1 MDYAWAPPAH
11 RGRRTMTA
19 TPNSDPAADVTGGR
33 VLMRRRRA
41 LAVFGL
47 GAVAVTGTALGS
59 SRLVKSPQEL
69 RAEQAPPDRTVLT
82 APAERRV
89 LTDTVV
95 LRGQVGAEHTVA
107 FTPQTSVTGPT
118 VLTGVR
124 VRVGQRFGAGTQLL
138 EISGRPLVVLKGKVP
153 AYRDLRPGMQGRDV
167 AQLQAALSALR
178 HPTGDTPGTFGAGTK
193 SALEAFY
200 RSLGYPV
207 PTTGDASEQTL
218 AAAVD
223 RTRQADRQLTQKIET
238 LDALRASPPAPVAGR
253 PDPVKA
259 AEQDVRF
266 ARQDLDAA
274 KATRAALEQT
284 TGPMLPLS
292 EVIYLPSFPGRVEKL
307 SAQVGGEIKPPLMTL
322 SSGALAVRAEVNPAV
337 RGPLKTGLAVQVV
350 SELLGLTAHGVVA
363 SIGELQTDGTGNHT
377 YPMTVRPTGG
387 PFPERLNDADV
398 RLTVLAASSGHP
410 VLVVPV
416 SAVFAGADGQVS
428 VLRQRDGGQ
437 QDRVV
442 VTPGMSGDGYVQIT
456 PVGGTLQ
463 PRDLVVV
470 GDGGQP

>member
-1 MDYAWAPPAH
+1 
-11 RGRRTMTA
+11 
-19 TPNSDPAADVTGGR
+19 
-33 VLMRRRRA
+33 MRRRRA
-41 LAVFGL
+41 LMLFGL
-47 GAVAVTGTALGS
+47 GAAAVTGTALGT

-69 RAEQAPPDRTVLT
+69 RAEQAPPEPTVLT

-89 LTDTVV
+89 LTNTVV
-95 LRGQVGAEHTVA
+95 LRGQVGAQSTVA
-107 FTPQTSVTGPT
+107 FTPQPSVAGPT

-124 VRVGQRFGAGTQLL
+124 VRVGQRFGQGKQLL
-138 EISGRPLVVLKGKVP
+138 EISGRPLVALKGKVP

-167 AQLQAALSALR
+167 AQLQAALSALG
-178 HPTGDTPGTFGAGTK
+178 HPTGDSRGTFGAGTK
-193 SALEAFY
+193 SALNAFY

-207 PTTGDASEQTL
+207 PTTGDASEQAL

-223 RTRQADRQLTQKIET
+223 QARQADRRLTQRTET
-238 LDALRASPPAPVAGR
+238 LDALRAAPPAPVAGR

-259 AEQDVRF
+259 AEQEVRF
-266 ARQDLDAA
+266 ARQDRDAA
-274 KATRAALEQT
+274 RAARTTLERT

-292 EVIYLPSFPGRVEKL
+292 EVIFLPSFPGRVEKL
-307 SAQVGGEIKPPLMTL
+307 AAGVGGDVKPPLMTL
-322 SSGALAVRAEVNPAV
+322 SSGALVVRADVSPAV
-337 RGPLKTGLAVQVV
+337 RGPLKTGLAVRIV

-363 SIGELQTDGTGNHT
+363 SIGELQTDGSGDHS
-377 YPMTVRPTGG
+377 YPMSVRPTAG

-428 VLRQRDGGQ
+428 VLRQSSSGQ
-437 QDRVV
+437 PDRVV
-442 VTPGMSGDGYVQIT
+442 VTPGMSGDGYVEIT
-456 PVGGTLQ
+456 SVEGTLQ

-470 GDGGQP
+470 GDGGRP